1 MDSLVRAVH
10 VCAFSV
16 ATVFHSVSD
25 FMYLL
30 LVIAPGGRGT
40 SRGGASLGWNLGHE
54 LSSGPGLYD
63 LGQSASLDLS
73 FLVSG
78 TDHFCDVQLG
88 GVFLKLLVYLNQIA
102 SYLRSRRAESGRP
115 SLVLCIVVFDRL
127 DKRCI

>member
-16 ATVFHSVSD
+16 SPVFHSASD
-25 FMYLL
+25 FTHLL
-30 LVIAPGGRGT
+30 LVITPGARG
-40 SRGGASLGWNLGHE
+40 SSCGAASLGWNLGHE

-88 GVFLKLLVYLNQIA
+88 GLFLKL
-102 SYLRSRRAESGRP
+102 
-115 SLVLCIVVFDRL
+115 
-127 DKRCI
+127 